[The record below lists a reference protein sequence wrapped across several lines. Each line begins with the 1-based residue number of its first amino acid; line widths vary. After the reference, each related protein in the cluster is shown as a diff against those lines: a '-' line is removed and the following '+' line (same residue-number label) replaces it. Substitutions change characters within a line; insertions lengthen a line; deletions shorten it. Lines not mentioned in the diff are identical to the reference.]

1 MEKEAYMSE
10 VVVPYRRLD
19 APARTWLLSRCREA
33 IARHVAH
40 QPPLREPDNIPPL
53 CQQRLACFVTLHTL
67 DTQLRGCVGALETH
81 EPLWRQAVNMAIAA
95 ATRDP
100 RFPPV
105 RTADLDNVV
114 LEVAA
119 LSPRET
125 IPLHTIEVG
134 RHGLWIEDG
143 VHRGVL
149 LPQAAQSYGW
159 GRDTYLSEGCV
170 RAGLDRDA
178 WRSGTLSIQ
187 VFTADIF
194 TEATRLQ

>member
-1 MEKEAYMSE
+1 MAN
-10 VVVPYRRLD
+10 VVAPYRRLD
-19 APARTWLLSRCREA
+19 PSARAWLLSRCREA
-33 IARHVAH
+33 VARHVAH
-40 QPPLREPDNIPPL
+40 QPQLREPEKIPPL

-67 DTQLRGCVGALETH
+67 DAKLRGCVGALETH

-100 RFPPV
+100 RFPPI
-105 RTADLDNVV
+105 RTADLEDVV

-125 IPLHTIEVG
+125 IALDRIEVG

-159 GRDTYLSEGCV
+159 GRETYLSEGCL
-170 RAGLDRDA
+170 RAGLDKDA
-178 WRSGTLSIQ
+178 WRSGNISID
-187 VFTADIF
+187 VFTADVF
-194 TEATRLQ
+194 TETARLQ